1 MSESPDLS
9 RQSSIASQSPE
20 PESRKRK
27 AENDEDTEAKKP
39 SKRALKRQKLKASG
53 KKYKKPAAA
62 VDPLYAD
69 IDEENHINPA
79 LGKMDVSLLADFISR
94 QTKKF
99 ELELS
104 VVELEDRRV
113 PGECKVTM
121 YWHGH
126 DL

>member
-9 RQSSIASQSPE
+9 RQSSIATQSPE
-20 PESRKRK
+20 PESSRKRK
-27 AENDEDTEAKKP
+27 AAEDDADPDAKKP

-62 VDPLYAD
+62 VDPMYAD
-69 IDEENHINPA
+69 IDEENQINPA
-79 LGKMDVSLLADFISR
+79 IGKMDVGLLADHVSR

-99 ELELS
+99 EPELS

-113 PGECKVTM
+113 PGEHAYVQ
-121 YWHGH
+121 
-126 DL
+126 L